1 MVIFDLELCFKK
13 RSVNCREFMILKK
26 VIIGFFYICLLNGC
40 VQSTA
45 LLGPAYTLV
54 NTGNVYHAGL
64 SYGSNHAIKKITGK
78 TTTENIKKLVI
89 NQKTKLKKE
98 AISEEEENYDNF
110 FTLVQRQI
118 NKTRKILNFTNQ

>member
-1 MVIFDLELCFKK
+1 
-13 RSVNCREFMILKK
+13 MILKK

-64 SYGSNHAIKKITGK
+64 SYGSNHAIKKISGK